1 MVLNVAF
8 AETKEDGSLKNERSL
23 SVQVPLTKTS
33 DEYSNDTRKKLINF
47 SKLLYHVYVFPLAS
61 APSKLNFASKE
72 DLDRHAFLDCC
83 FLVETL
89 IGIGTGK
96 GINDILPLG
105 PESNAYQRS
114 SFLAFWTAAEMMR
127 HGISRKPGI
136 LQDILQKHLSTYQA
150 PQAVSDLLTRY
161 RIAASRE

>member
-1 MVLNVAF
+1 
-8 AETKEDGSLKNERSL
+8 
-23 SVQVPLTKTS
+23 
-33 DEYSNDTRKKLINF
+33 
-47 SKLLYHVYVFPLAS
+47 VYVFPLAS

-127 HGISRKPGI
+127 RGISRKPGI
-136 LQDILQKHLSTYQA
+136 LQDLLQKHLSTYQT
-150 PQAVSDLLTRY
+150 PQAVSDLLIRY
-161 RIAASRE
+161 HIAASRKQTHLKDIESIKRLKRVGKLTGCDAALCLLFMTILDFGYTTGTQ